1 MNQAKSILGGTLK
14 PTGEADKD
22 NGNPSPDAYHLNP
35 MHHIPGFKIKPE
47 DHVSRKVEDKN
58 KEPVGPQRYHPYDP
72 NHKKSDHLRHTN
84 NLAPNLMGGAT
95 SIGNAKRGE
104 LV

>member
-35 MHHIPGFKIKPE
+35 MSHIPGFKIKPE
-47 DHVSRKVEDKN
+47 DH
-58 KEPVGPQRYHPYDP
+58 
-72 NHKKSDHLRHTN
+72 
-84 NLAPNLMGGAT
+84 
-95 SIGNAKRGE
+95 
-104 LV
+104 